1 MTTTT
6 DTITNIAVV
15 NEFIIEADDYHQFY
29 DITSTLSKTV
39 GLIYKHKEI
48 DPIPSSKAYRA
59 VFTFQGIRHPA
70 QYSKD
75 IE

>member
-6 DTITNIAVV
+6 DYITNIAIT
-15 NEFIIEADDYHQFY
+15 NEFIIEADDYHDFY
-29 DITSTLSKTV
+29 ITTSILSKTV

-48 DPIPSSKAYRA
+48 DPLPSGKAYRA
-59 VFTFQGIRHPA
+59 VFTLQGIRHPA
-70 QYSKD
+70 QYSHD